1 MQRVGGNEAGDPLW
15 WLLKEAAERGTRSD
29 VAKTKQQEVTATL
42 MSATMR
48 LPTLLILFFQAVQ
61 CLQTTAVAKSPQEIS
76 GYLGENVTLPAG
88 VNPSWRL
95 TEIEWSIF
103 TNITLIATYRNDKVN
118 TERVPQY
125 KGRLSLSK
133 TSGDLTIHNLKESD
147 ATEYTVEV
155 RNSESEDKIHQI
167 KLTAKQKL
175 QQPTIQIVTST
186 SVESGCLMV
195 VNCSSLDKGVNL
207 SWSVEPVSVLTIN
220 KSNPSD
226 SSAQLFAFVNTKE
239 NFASFTCISSRDT
252 ESVSSKPVTPKCDSK
267 ICVSNCTTPPSPT
280 TGTQSCAGN
289 IVIFV
294 IIVLG
299 ICGIISYMIYRYRV
313 KSYSLQ
319 GDLSLITQNA
329 VALVQRRQG
338 VQRKTENAGEALQN
352 QEDQVAAQRPREE
365 EQKRNQNE
373 DSNEKAIQHKEEN
386 RELEQ
391 EQEEQAS
398 RMSQQPQQEFLND
411 FKNMPEDRLK
421 TTVVFE

>member
-338 VQRKTENAGEALQN
+338 V
-352 QEDQVAAQRPREE
+352 AAQRPREE